1 MDFEWSLFNATEITQ
16 NEVCESFEDPFS
28 LRLLPDAVRFSQQA
42 RYFCL
47 GRTLGGKPIFSVY
60 TSTGKVVRAITS
72 RPMTAEETFFYDRK
86 SKESL

>member
-1 MDFEWSLFNATEITQ
+1 MDFDWSLFASKEITQ

-28 LRLLPDAVRFSQQA
+28 LRLLPDAMRFAQQS

-47 GRTLGGKPIFSVY
+47 GRTLGGKPIFSLY
-60 TSTGKVVRAITS
+60 TSTGKVVRVITS
-72 RPMTAEETFFYDRK
+72 RSMTAEETFFYDRK